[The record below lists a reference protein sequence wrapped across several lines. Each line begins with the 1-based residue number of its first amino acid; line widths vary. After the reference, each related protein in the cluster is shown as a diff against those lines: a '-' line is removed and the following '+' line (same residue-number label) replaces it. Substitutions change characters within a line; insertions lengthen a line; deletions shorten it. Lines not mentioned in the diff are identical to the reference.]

1 MTALEGV
8 LTVGEVIEKMSCA
21 PARILG
27 IPAGTLKPGAN
38 ADIVLFDPE
47 LKWTVDENALH
58 GKSKNT
64 PFKGMTLKGKVLTT
78 IFHGRKVFDIR

>member
-1 MTALEGV
+1 
-8 LTVGEVIEKMSCA
+8 MSTN

-27 IPAGTLKPGAN
+27 IPAGTLQIGQS
-38 ADIVLFDPE
+38 ADVVLFDPD
-47 LKWTVDENALH
+47 LKWTVDVNRLH

-78 IFHGRKVFDIR
+78 IFHGKKVFDIR